1 MRDRSPSFRPLTALV
16 AGLLLFVGGIAL
28 ARLWLPEW
36 REGPSDK
43 AFYVQRYRELAQRA
57 GVRLAPGA
65 PAVSLTDESP
75 ERSSSS
81 ESDPTAGLR
90 IQVSGTGTLPGAE
103 AGRTWRLQA
112 GFSPKGE
119 PLVLSWKPDG
129 RVVDTP
135 STRGKAMP
143 RERLEA
149 FGRLLLAPG
158 ERLGERRGGQG
169 EAKVSYALEGS
180 RPRQYLRIEAGSNGS
195 ANIKREVGGLDAKS
209 DDDENDWLAV
219 FLVAL
224 PRALGC
230 LIVAGLF
237 LFLLSRQRI
246 DFSTG
251 WLLGALCLAASVLSI
266 LLAWSQ
272 WQEDVSLLVG
282 SLFLGL
288 WVAAAWSVGES
299 FLRSVQPGFTTSLD
313 ALRSK
318 RLGPRG
324 ARSLL
329 YGVALGAA
337 LAGLRLAAQAIA
349 AAIQSPETS
358 DLSLR
363 IPLFQVAS
371 PFTDGILLAS
381 GIALGLALALRFLPP
396 RWALWIAPVLGGL
409 VLSTIGFTLRPIA
422 AGLVAD
428 LAIAA
433 FLVWVLRKL
442 GLTALVVTATVS
454 FLLPVAVFSALHLG
468 WLPLPFALAA
478 GSSIALVALGWIG
491 LRRPEQIEMEG
502 RKAPAFI
509 RRIEEERRLRHE
521 MDLLARM
528 QLGLLPAQ
536 LPEVPGWEVAVRSLL
551 ATEAGGDLYDFLDDE
566 QGDLWIAAGDVAGHG
581 YSCSIAQAMT
591 AASLSSLVGASQTPS
606 GILQRIDR
614 VLRRNGAN
622 RNFTTLALLRLDPR
636 TGEGRL
642 ANAGHPYP
650 LRVVNGEA
658 AEISMA
664 GLPLGQGPK
673 REYQETVLQVP
684 PGGVLVFCS
693 DGLFEGVDWQGV
705 PYGYDRPREI
715 LGALGELSAAE
726 ILETLLADWRRHLGA
741 QDHQDD
747 TTVLVIKRLRL
758 AAAPA

>member
-1 MRDRSPSFRPLTALV
+1 
-16 AGLLLFVGGIAL
+16 L

-36 REGPSDK
+36 RDGLSDK
-43 AFYVQRYRELAQRA
+43 SFYVQRYRDLAQKA
-57 GVRLAPGA
+57 GVRLGSGA
-65 PAVSLTDESP
+65 PVVSLTDESP
-75 ERSSSS
+75 ERSSSG

-90 IQVSGTGTLPGAE
+90 IQVSGTGTLPGA
-103 AGRTWRLQA
+103 AADKTWRLQV

-119 PLVLSWKPDG
+119 PLVLSWTPEG

-180 RPRQYLRIEAGSNGS
+180 RPRQHLRIEAGSNGS
-195 ANIKREVGGLDAKS
+195 ASIERELGGLDPKP
-209 DDDENDWLAV
+209 DGDGDENDWMPI
-219 FLVAL
+219 FLVGL
-224 PRALGC
+224 PRILGC
-230 LIVAGLF
+230 LVVAGLF

-246 DFSTG
+246 DLSTG
-251 WLLGALCLAASVLSI
+251 WLLGALCVVASALSI

-272 WQEDVSLLVG
+272 WQEDVSLLAG

-288 WVAAAWSVGES
+288 WIAAAWSTGES

-337 LAGLRLAAQAIA
+337 LAGLRLAAQAITT
-349 AAIQSPETS
+349 AIQHPGTS
-358 DLSLR
+358 GLSLR
-363 IPLFQVAS
+363 IPLFQVTS

-381 GIALGLALALRFLPP
+381 AIVLGLALALRFLPQ

-409 VLSTIGFTLRPIA
+409 VFSVIGFTLRPIA

-428 LAIAA
+428 LAIAV

-442 GLTALVVTATVS
+442 GLTALVVTATIS

-468 WLPLPFALAA
+468 WFPLPFALTAS
-478 GSSIALVALGWIG
+478 SSIALTALGWIG

-606 GILQRIDR
+606 GVLQRIDR
-614 VLRRNGAN
+614 VLRRNGAH

-664 GLPLGQGPK
+664 GLPLGQGPN
-673 REYQETVLQVP
+673 REYKETALQIP

-715 LGALGELSAAE
+715 LGTLSELSAAE

-741 QDHQDD
+741 QEHQDD
-747 TTVLVIKRLRL
+747 TTVLVLKRLRL

>member
-1 MRDRSPSFRPLTALV
+1 VRDRSPSFRPLTAL
-16 AGLLLFVGGIAL
+16 ATGLLLLIAGIAL

-36 REGPSDK
+36 RDDLSDK
-43 AFYVQRYRELAQRA
+43 SFYVQRYRELAQKA
-57 GVRLAPGA
+57 GVSVTSGA
-65 PAVSLTDESP
+65 PVVSLTDESP

-90 IQVSGTGTLPGAE
+90 IQVSGTGTLPGAATE
-103 AGRTWRLQA
+103 KTWRFLT

-119 PLVLSWKPDG
+119 PLALSWKPEG
-129 RVVDTP
+129 RRVDTP
-135 STRGKAMP
+135 RTQVKAMP

-149 FGRLLLAPG
+149 FGRQLLAPG

-180 RPRQYLRIEAGSNGS
+180 RPRQHLRIGTDSNGS
-195 ANIKREVGGLDAKS
+195 ATLERVLGGLESKS
-209 DDDENDWLAV
+209 DDDENDWSTVL
-219 FLVAL
+219 LVAL
-224 PRALGC
+224 PRGLGC
-230 LIVAGLF
+230 LFVAGLF

-246 DFSTG
+246 DLSTG
-251 WLLGALCLAASVLSI
+251 WLLGALCLAVSVLSI

-272 WQEDVSLLVG
+272 WQEVVSQLLG
-282 SLFLGL
+282 ALLLAL
-288 WVAAAWSVGES
+288 WIAAAWSVGES

-329 YGVALGAA
+329 HGVALGAA
-337 LAGLRLAAQAIA
+337 LAGLRLAAQALA
-349 AAIQSPETS
+349 TAIQGPGTS
-358 DLSLR
+358 GLSLH
-363 IPLFQVAS
+363 IPPLQVLT
-371 PFTDGILLAS
+371 PFSEGILLAS
-381 GIALGLALALRFLPP
+381 AIALGLALALRFLPQ

-422 AGLVAD
+422 VGLVAD
-428 LAIAA
+428 LAIAC

-454 FLLPVAVFSALHLG
+454 FLLPAAVFSAFHLA
-468 WLPLPFALAA
+468 WLPLPFAVTA
-478 GSSIALVALGWIG
+478 GSSIALVALGWVG

-536 LPEVPGWEVAVRSLL
+536 LPEVPGWEIAVRSLL

-614 VLRRNGAN
+614 VLRRNGAH

-642 ANAGHPYP
+642 ANAGHPFP

-658 AEISMA
+658 AEVALA
-664 GLPLGQGPK
+664 GLPLGQGPS
-673 REYQETVLQVP
+673 REYKETALQIP

-715 LGALGELSAAE
+715 LGTLGDLSAPE

-741 QDHQDD
+741 QEHQDD
-747 TTVLVIKRLRL
+747 TTVLVLKRLK
-758 AAAPA
+758 